1 MKQYSF
7 NKVDLI
13 IDGLT
18 VTSGNPKVSGF
29 ADSGNIIT
37 AARSVNAHNAIMDA
51 KGNMNVSTS
60 ANLSGIISFN
70 LLHTSDSNQH
80 LQAKAIIDQS
90 LGLADNNATFTPWNA
105 VIQDKMGGTLVKA
118 TTGFIPK
125 VPNLSRGNSFS
136 VHNWNIMFEQIHWPT
151 TGVYVNTL

>member
-13 IDGLT
+13 IDGAT
-18 VTSGNPKVSGF
+18 VEGF
-29 ADSGNIIT
+29 ADSNNIIT

-70 LLHTSDSNQH
+70 LLHTSDSNQT
-80 LQAKAIIDQS
+80 LQARAILDQS
-90 LGLADNNATFTPWNA
+90 LALANNSAFFIAWHA
-105 VIQDKMGGTLVKA
+105 LIQDKMGEAIVAG

-125 VPNLSRGNSFS
+125 VPNISRGNGFTT
-136 VHNWNIMFEQIHWPT
+136 HNWNIMFEQIHWPAPGT
-151 TGVYVNTL
+151 YSNVY

>member
-13 IDGLT
+13 IDGAT
-18 VTSGNPKVSGF
+18 VDGF
-29 ADSGNIIT
+29 ADSNNIIT
-37 AARSVNAHNAIMDA
+37 AARSANAHNSIMDA

-70 LLHTSDSNQH
+70 LLHTSDSNQV
-80 LQAKAIIDQS
+80 LQARAILDQS
-90 LGLADNNATFTPWNA
+90 LALADNSASFVPWHA
-105 VIQDKMGGTLVKA
+105 LIQDKMGGTIVAA

-125 VPNLSRGNSFS
+125 VPNISRGNGFTT
-136 VHNWNIMFEQIHWPT
+136 HNWNIMFEQIHWPVPGT
-151 TGVYVNTL
+151 YSNVY